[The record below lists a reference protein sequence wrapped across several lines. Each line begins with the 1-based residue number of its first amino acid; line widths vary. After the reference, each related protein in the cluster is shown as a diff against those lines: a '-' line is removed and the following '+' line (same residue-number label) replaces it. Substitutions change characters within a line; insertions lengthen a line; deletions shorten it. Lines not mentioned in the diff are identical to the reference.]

1 MIIPK
6 LKKIKSEKKYHDLNL
21 IDEYED
27 PNCEDKELKLIE
39 QELDSPKVWRGSMN
53 EKIKMRILHLID
65 LGARYE
71 NSSELKEII
80 DQHSKAR
87 ELYENLLKSEENL
100 TNFYG
105 SIDDKK
111 ISERFDQIIEEGL
124 NPKQNKV
131 PWLKP
136 AVGFAIAAGFL
147 IFGFNFLKGSSLLD
161 KQKTIYAV
169 YDGVDGLLVGANV
182 MINGLSIG
190 NVTELD
196 FLSNS
201 TKILVTLKVK
211 DKLNFSSKST
221 ASIYETGV
229 LGGLAISIDPIFERE
244 SIVKTGDTL
253 NSSVRPGLTEL
264 INRQIEPLSRQLQST
279 ITSVDSIFTGAS
291 NVLNRQTQEQIK
303 ESINVLTSAIKAIN
317 NSSII
322 IEKTLTDKN
331 AQINNTIDNFEKI
344 SSNLSEVSE
353 ELNSFGLSVLS
364 IGLPSFITVIN
375 FLILYIKKPTD
386 VISRIVNIM
395 LGRIL
400 IIYFLP
406 KTEK

>member
-1 MIIPK
+1 
-6 LKKIKSEKKYHDLNL
+6 
-21 IDEYED
+21 
-27 PNCEDKELKLIE
+27 
-39 QELDSPKVWRGSMN
+39 
-53 EKIKMRILHLID
+53 MRL
-65 LGARYE
+65 
-71 NSSELKEII
+71 SKEI
-80 DQHSKAR
+80 KAAFFV
-87 ELYENLLKSEENL
+87 LSTILL
-100 TNFYG
+100 F
-105 SIDDKK
+105 
-111 ISERFDQIIEEGL
+111 
-124 NPKQNKV
+124 
-131 PWLKP
+131 
-136 AVGFAIAAGFL
+136 

-169 YDGVDGLLVGANV
+169 YDEVDGLLVGANV

-196 FLSNS
+196 FLPNS
-201 TKILVTLKVK
+201 TKIIVTIKVK
-211 DKLNFSSKST
+211 DMLNFSSKST

-229 LGGLAISIDPIFERE
+229 LGGLAISIDPIFELV

-291 NVLNRQTQEQIK
+291 NVLNRQTQEEIK

-344 SSNLSEVSE
+344 SSNLSEVSN
-353 ELNSFGLSVLS
+353 ELNSFGLSSLLS
-364 IGLPSFITVIN
+364 NLEVSVDG
-375 FLILYIKKPTD
+375 
-386 VISRIVNIM
+386 ISSIVNKLDSDKSTIGK
-395 LGRIL
+395 LINEDEVYNNLNSSIESLNLLISDIKENPKKYVHFSVFGR
-400 IIYFLP
+400 
-406 KTEK
+406 K